1 MRLCTL
7 GDLLLDVVVRT
18 SGSSGP
24 EAEGSAET
32 RVGAGGQA
40 ANVAAWAASL
50 GAEARFVGKRGT
62 DAAAE
67 LAAREVSS
75 RGVELFGPV
84 EEGRNGVVV
93 SLVTA
98 DGSRTMLTDRGV
110 APFLRAEEL
119 DVRWFAGCEWLHLS
133 GYSLLRRPIEEAAA
147 KAAGAI
153 QAQGGRIS
161 IDLASAV
168 GNRRVRAEQL
178 LKRLELL
185 VPDLVFAN
193 EGELDAIGGA
203 VPGASC
209 SSAAPTGSRWTARI
223 TRRWTAE
230 VVDTTGAGD
239 ALAAGFLVGGP
250 ELAAQA
256 ASRCVVPAGSDA
268 VIEVAP
274 EVREAL
280 RRRAPVVALETTLVA
295 HGFPAGEGVAVGLE
309 SAQRVRD
316 AGAVPA
322 TVGVLDGALRVG
334 LSDAELE
341 RFTADARKVGPRDL
355 AAAVVQGAVG
365 ATTVGGTLAACRAV
379 GIGFMGDGR
388 HRRRAPRRP
397 DRRLRRPARARAD
410 RGARRLAP
418 GSSRSWTCRRR
429 WSCWRR
435 SACRCS
441 ASGPTSCRS
450 STPRA
455 AGRPSPARVE
465 SAEEAAAVA
474 RTHWQLKRRS
484 GLLLAQPPPTSL
496 DDVEPLIEQALAAA
510 EEQGVAGPGRDT
522 VRPRLPP
529 RAKRRR
535 SSQRC

>member
-50 GAEARFVGKRGT
+50 GAEARFVGKRGS

-161 IDLASAV
+161 IDLASAA
-168 GNRRVRAEQL
+168 GIAEYGAEKL

-185 VPDLVFAN
+185 GPGPRLRERGRAGRDRRR
-193 EGELDAIGGA
+193 G
-203 VPGASC
+203 PGAPG
-209 SSAAPTGSRWTARI
+209 AQAGRRRVHGGRLGSP
-223 TRRWTAE
+223 
-230 VVDTTGAGD
+230 GAG
-239 ALAAGFLVGGP
+239 GGGRRHDRRGRRARGG
-250 ELAAQA
+250 L
-256 ASRCVVPAGSDA
+256 S
-268 VIEVAP
+268 
-274 EVREAL
+274 
-280 RRRAPVVALETTLVA
+280 RRRA
-295 HGFPAGEGVAVGLE
+295 
-309 SAQRVRD
+309 
-316 AGAVPA
+316 
-322 TVGVLDGALRVG
+322 
-334 LSDAELE
+334 
-341 RFTADARKVGPRDL
+341 
-355 AAAVVQGAVG
+355 
-365 ATTVGGTLAACRAV
+365 
-379 GIGFMGDGR
+379 
-388 HRRRAPRRP
+388 
-397 DRRLRRPARARAD
+397 
-410 RGARRLAP
+410 
-418 GSSRSWTCRRR
+418 
-429 WSCWRR
+429 
-435 SACRCS
+435 
-441 ASGPTSCRS
+441 
-450 STPRA
+450 
-455 AGRPSPARVE
+455 
-465 SAEEAAAVA
+465 
-474 RTHWQLKRRS
+474 
-484 GLLLAQPPPTSL
+484 
-496 DDVEPLIEQALAAA
+496 
-510 EEQGVAGPGRDT
+510 
-522 VRPRLPP
+522 
-529 RAKRRR
+529 
-535 SSQRC
+535 